1 MLASLIGSKR
11 SRSPVDAPALRVSLN
26 ARASS
31 DVACGSLTQLHRIH
45 PSVGVHDWLRSVST
59 RVHASL
65 EAITESAEFTRQQIE
80 QQRELH
86 RTAADAR
93 AESLHAML
101 DFECA
106 SRTAMLERQLVRVDA
121 ASETLQ
127 REQAA
132 VREAL
137 TSHTDDTLLSVG
149 DGLSQRLDEAVASVA
164 SLPSVPVSFRISAQF
179 DAALVLHAI
188 ANSGVVYGDQPA
200 TMLEDRAFALLIGRG
215 AKSDVTAAFAAFK
228 EAAAQG
234 NTTAAGY
241 LAEQTYYGLGV
252 KEDTAHAKQLF
263 VDAARNGDTYSR
275 AMVIVLDKRV
285 AEYGDAFSLFRY
297 AAANGHVAAEHQ
309 MGICFHNGVGCIRNR
324 ATAADCFRRAADQGY
339 AIAQSALGRWY
350 ETRLLGGRCERD
362 ENEKKA
368 VALYRLAA
376 DQGFAQAQNFLGL
389 CYVDGIGVSEDD
401 AEDYA
406 QAAVWFRLA
415 ADQGLAAA
423 MYNLGTIDDDPA
435 VSAVWFRRAADEG
448 DSDAQNALGDC
459 YYTGDGV
466 DKDLA
471 QAVSWYMLAAAQGDA
486 SAQCS
491 LGSCF
496 VEGVGVV
503 KDFVQATKWL
513 AHVVD
518 KRRPQ
523 AEYLMGV
530 IYATGGYGVAKD
542 TDASISWH
550 KRAVALG
557 WNETLER
564 TYVAKVPV
572 PAPAP

>member
-11 SRSPVDAPALRVSLN
+11 SRSPVNAPALRVSLN

-45 PSVGVHDWLRSVST
+45 PSLGVHDWLRSVST
-59 RVHASL
+59 GAHASL
-65 EAITESAEFTRQQIE
+65 EALTESAEFARQQIE
-80 QQRELH
+80 QQRVLH
-86 RTAADAR
+86 RAAADAR
-93 AESLHAML
+93 AESLHTLL
-101 DFECA
+101 DVECA
-106 SRTAMLERQLVRVDA
+106 LRTCRLEQQIVNVDNA
-121 ASETLQ
+121 FETLQ

-137 TSHTDDTLLSVG
+137 TLHTDDTLLPVG
-149 DGLSQRLDEAVASVA
+149 DGLLQRLDDAVASVA
-164 SLPSVPVSFRISAQF
+164 SLPSVPVSFPISTKF

-188 ANSGVVYGDQPA
+188 ANSGVVYGNQPA
-200 TMLEDRAFALLIGRG
+200 TLLADRAFALLIGRG
-215 AKSDVTAAFAAFK
+215 TKSDATAAFAAFG

-241 LAEQTYYGLGV
+241 LAEQTYYGFGV
-252 KEDTAHAKQLF
+252 KEDAARAKQLF
-263 VDAARNGDTYSR
+263 IDAARNGDNYSR
-275 AMVIVLDKRV
+275 AMMIVLDKRV
-285 AEYGDAFSLFRY
+285 SEYGDAFSLFRY

-324 ATAADCFRRAADQGY
+324 ANSADCFRRAADQGY

-350 ETRLLGGRCERD
+350 ETRTGGKRN
-362 ENEKKA
+362 ENEEEA

-376 DQGFAQAQNFLGL
+376 DQGFARAQNFLGS

-406 QAAVWFRLA
+406 QAVVWFRLA

-423 MYNLGTIDDDPA
+423 MYNLGTIDYDSA
-435 VSAVWFRRAADEG
+435 VSAVWYRRAADQG

-459 YYTGDGV
+459 YNTGDGV

-471 QAVSWYMLAAAQGDA
+471 QAVSWYLLAAAQGDA

-491 LGSCF
+491 LGACF

-503 KDFVQATKWL
+503 KDFVQAAKWL
-513 AHVVD
+513 AHAVD

-523 AEYLMGV
+523 AEYLMSV

-557 WNETLER
+557 WNEAKER
-564 TYVAKVPV
+564 TYVATVPVPVPV
-572 PAPAP
+572 PAL